1 MSDALA
7 RLRNRQRPT
16 VPNRDASLTP
26 ASADI
31 STSRNQDSQPI
42 DTQDSDLADA
52 QSPKKT
58 QELSESTSPAS
69 PIEEAP
75 DSRYQDVE
83 TSTLQDIETL
93 DTKQSTL
100 RLETG
105 LSDRLHALCRSEG
118 ICREVLLE
126 AMFEHFE
133 ANPDLQRAILSVAA
147 EKNEH
152 RQYIANLKRAQS
164 MMKRFNGNR

>member
-1 MSDALA
+1 M
-7 RLRNRQRPT
+7 
-16 VPNRDASLTP
+16 
-26 ASADI
+26 
-31 STSRNQDSQPI
+31 
-42 DTQDSDLADA
+42 
-52 QSPKKT
+52 
-58 QELSESTSPAS
+58 
-69 PIEEAP
+69 EEAP

-83 TSTLQDIETL
+83 TSILQDVKIL

-133 ANPDLQRAILSVAA
+133 ANSDLQKVILSVAA